1 MNVKSHFLNLVDQKG
16 GFKPL
21 HAHFDKS
28 NVVTPDILMQAQK
41 DSMQDKWHTYN
52 KIKANYTFQDVY
64 NRAEKC
70 IFSLIKQKVKLSSL
84 VKSRLIKFLLSLI
97 IVSIAVLII
106 IFNLRDNIIYF
117 YGPTE
122 LLKNSD
128 KQGQIMRLGGLVS
141 VDSFQNETD
150 SIFYF
155 SITDGENEIDVKY
168 EGILPNLFAEDKG
181 VVVEGVYM
189 NDGRFIANKVL
200 AKHDENYMPPE
211 VIETLKKSGKWQ
223 GE

>member
-1 MNVKSHFLNLVDQKG
+1 MN
-16 GFKPL
+16 
-21 HAHFDKS
+21 
-28 NVVTPDILMQAQK
+28 
-41 DSMQDKWHTYN
+41 
-52 KIKANYTFQDVY
+52 
-64 NRAEKC
+64 
-70 IFSLIKQKVKLSSL
+70 SS

-97 IVSIAVLII
+97 IVLIAILII

-117 YGPTE
+117 YSPSDLVE
-122 LLKNSD
+122 NSD
-128 KQGQIMRLGGLVS
+128 RRGQIMRLGGLVS
-141 VDSFQNETD
+141 IDSFRNETD

-155 SITDGENEIDVKY
+155 NITDGNNEISVKY

-181 VVVEGVYM
+181 VVVEGIYM
-189 NDGRFIANKVL
+189 NDNRFIANKVL

>member
-1 MNVKSHFLNLVDQKG
+1 M
-16 GFKPL
+16 
-21 HAHFDKS
+21 
-28 NVVTPDILMQAQK
+28 
-41 DSMQDKWHTYN
+41 
-52 KIKANYTFQDVY
+52 
-64 NRAEKC
+64 
-70 IFSLIKQKVKLSSL
+70 SSL

-141 VDSFQNETD
+141 VDSFQNE
-150 SIFYF
+150 
-155 SITDGENEIDVKY
+155 IDVKY

>member
-1 MNVKSHFLNLVDQKG
+1 MN
-16 GFKPL
+16 
-21 HAHFDKS
+21 
-28 NVVTPDILMQAQK
+28 
-41 DSMQDKWHTYN
+41 
-52 KIKANYTFQDVY
+52 
-64 NRAEKC
+64 
-70 IFSLIKQKVKLSSL
+70 SS

-97 IVSIAVLII
+97 IVLISILII

-117 YGPTE
+117 YSPSDLVE
-122 LLKNSD
+122 NSD
-128 KQGQIMRLGGLVS
+128 RRGQIMRLGGLVS
-141 VDSFQNETD
+141 IDSFRNETD

-155 SITDGENEIDVKY
+155 NITDGNNEISVKY

>member
-1 MNVKSHFLNLVDQKG
+1 MN
-16 GFKPL
+16 
-21 HAHFDKS
+21 
-28 NVVTPDILMQAQK
+28 
-41 DSMQDKWHTYN
+41 
-52 KIKANYTFQDVY
+52 
-64 NRAEKC
+64 
-70 IFSLIKQKVKLSSL
+70 SS

-97 IVSIAVLII
+97 IVLIAILII

-117 YGPTE
+117 YSPSDLVE
-122 LLKNSD
+122 NSD
-128 KQGQIMRLGGLVS
+128 RRGQIMRLGGLVS
-141 VDSFQNETD
+141 IDSFRNETD

-155 SITDGENEIDVKY
+155 NITDGNNEISVKY

>member
-1 MNVKSHFLNLVDQKG
+1 M
-16 GFKPL
+16 
-21 HAHFDKS
+21 S
-28 NVVTPDILMQAQK
+28 N
-41 DSMQDKWHTYN
+41 
-52 KIKANYTFQDVY
+52 
-64 NRAEKC
+64 
-70 IFSLIKQKVKLSSL
+70 L

-150 SIFYF
+150 SVFYF
-155 SITDGENEIDVKY
+155 SITDGENEIEVKY